1 MEKKSEHLDFLKYRE
16 GKKEMSDVAMAKDL
30 IRDIGGPGH
39 VATVIYNTYTTLSRM
54 FPHRDDP
61 KKQWTARRIKSWW
74 NGETENVQYRE
85 MRELFQAAQ
94 VKKAEQA
101 LIREARN
108 EHKQFLAKTAAIAAL
123 LERQDPDFFGPQIE
137 GLGKQS
143 RGMDRARNQGD

>member
-123 LERQDPDFFGPQIE
+123 LERQDPDFHSAQVDALRGSLGSLDRPGNE
-137 GLGKQS
+137 G
-143 RGMDRARNQGD
+143 